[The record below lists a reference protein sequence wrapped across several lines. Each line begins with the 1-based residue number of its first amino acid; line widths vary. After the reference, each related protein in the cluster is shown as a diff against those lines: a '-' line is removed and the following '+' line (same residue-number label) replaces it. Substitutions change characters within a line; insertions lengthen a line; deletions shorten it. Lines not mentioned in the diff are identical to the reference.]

1 MDDVTRGLY
10 GFFAAFLLLF
20 AFLGC
25 WIPLSGFIEFFTLND
40 VVNYSWKSGFMI
52 FVVPFIL
59 YFVYLI
65 VCSVVKNE
73 FVKMN
78 TKLGNTLGILPV
90 LGIVFGMLSS
100 TYIDQNLKNNDYK
113 VCPSKSLMLPNKYV
127 KDIKL
132 CGQ

>member
-25 WIPLSGFIEFFTLND
+25 WIPLSGFIEFFTFND

-52 FVVPFIL
+52 FVVPFML
-59 YFVYLI
+59 YFVYLT

-78 TKLGNTLGILPV
+78 AKLGNTLCILPV

-100 TYIDQNLKNNDYK
+100 TYIEQTLKNND
-113 VCPSKSLMLPNKYV
+113 
-127 KDIKL
+127 
-132 CGQ
+132 